1 VAELDGQ
8 VQRLVRPDQLALILM
23 HGILR
28 YVLGIVLGTKG
39 RKLIYF
45 QCL

>member
-1 VAELDGQ
+1 MAELDGQ
-8 VQRLVRPDQLALILM
+8 VQGLVLLDQLALILM
-23 HGILR
+23 LGILR
-28 YVLGIVLGTKG
+28 YVLGINLETGG